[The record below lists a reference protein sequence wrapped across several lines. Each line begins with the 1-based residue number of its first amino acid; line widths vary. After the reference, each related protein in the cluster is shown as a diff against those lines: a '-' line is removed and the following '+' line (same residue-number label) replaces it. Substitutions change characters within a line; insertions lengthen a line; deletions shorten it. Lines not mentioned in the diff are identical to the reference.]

1 MSEKQEEFPIELRLV
16 DLENS
21 RVAYRKLSLKE
32 FLKIAAVLGTVKFI
46 DIGGNKMA
54 SCCYNKECVQRVN
67 NKCIA
72 GYKDNDCRNRKASF
86 NALDFVKVSKN
97 HLPVGESTPNPR
109 Q

>member
-1 MSEKQEEFPIELRLV
+1 MSKNQEKFPIELRFI
-16 DLENS
+16 DLEND
-21 RVAYRKLSLKE
+21 RVAYRKLSVKE
-32 FLKIAAVLGTVKFI
+32 FLMISSILHPLKFI
-46 DIGGNKMA
+46 DIGEDKMA
-54 SCCYNKECVQRVN
+54 ACCYNTKCVQRVN

-72 GYKDNDCRNRKASF
+72 GYKEDNCKNRKASF

>member
-1 MSEKQEEFPIELRLV
+1 MSKNQEKFPIELRFI
-16 DLENS
+16 DLEND
-21 RVAYRKLSLKE
+21 RVAYRKLSVKE
-32 FLKIAAVLGTVKFI
+32 FLKIAAVLGTIKFI

-54 SCCYNKECVQRVN
+54 SCCYNKECVQRV
-67 NKCIA
+67 IA
-72 GYKDNDCRNRKASF
+72 GYKDNACKNRKASF